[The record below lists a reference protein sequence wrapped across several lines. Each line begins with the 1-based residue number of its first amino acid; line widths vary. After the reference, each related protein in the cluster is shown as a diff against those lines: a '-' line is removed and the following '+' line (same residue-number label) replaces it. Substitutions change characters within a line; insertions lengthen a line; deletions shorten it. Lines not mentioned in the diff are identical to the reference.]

1 MLIRIRHLRAVLN
14 CEGKKCMPS
23 SFEKN
28 DKKRNHDTHD
38 NQWTAQSPML
48 PTREPHLILHY
59 FHGLPVAQMDISLQ
73 CAGVGWGLR
82 AHLIDCTAHTDADPI
97 KGGWTTLP
105 INGSHFHVSLCWPTP
120 SGCKQLNQSVNQTW
134 FIWPFLSIETQFKV
148 LCNKNTEYDGDLT
161 YAKTYIPSS
170 TPALTHTK
178 RTRLA
183 GRMRHSST
191 DYRSRLDTVSW
202 KTEVALKAWNEID
215 VMLWILYFMR
225 TCYTDS
231 REKCMHMYT
240 MSTVSCLRLCQV
252 HTAAVLWDLFPLEKF
267 SQ

>member
-183 GRMRHSST
+183 G
-191 DYRSRLDTVSW
+191 
-202 KTEVALKAWNEID
+202 
-215 VMLWILYFMR
+215 
-225 TCYTDS
+225 
-231 REKCMHMYT
+231 
-240 MSTVSCLRLCQV
+240 
-252 HTAAVLWDLFPLEKF
+252 TAAQITGHALTLSAERRKWPLKLEMRLMWCCGF
-267 SQ
+267 YTSCERVTQIPERNVCICIQCLQSAV